1 MTTLLA
7 FLTTAAFCVAGF
19 LMFRGTTA
27 SLRNDLQKA
36 FGMLQEAEQQS
47 PGLTRTAV
55 LKIVAAVAV
64 AGLLAA
70 LTGCSESNKKPTN
83 EVDPELVKWFIA
95 HEAEGRAELKY
106 CVELAKGKTREWSDT
121 EEGLRCSAA
130 NRASYSYPAPLGEP
144 RHLKGG
150 SK

>member
-36 FGMLQEAEQQS
+36 FCMLQEAEKQS
-47 PGLTRTAV
+47 PGLTRNSL

-70 LTGCSESNKKPTN
+70 LTGCGESEKKTA
-83 EVDPELVKWFIA
+83 EVDPELVKWFA
-95 HEAEGRAELKY
+95 SHEAEGRAELKK
-106 CVELAKGKTREWSDT
+106 CAELMKGKTHEWSST
-121 EEGLRCSAA
+121 EEGLRCAAA
-130 NRASYSYPAPLGEP
+130 NRASYSYSAPVGEP
-144 RHLKGG
+144 RYLRGG